1 MSIRDNNKVIIISN
15 AMTGQIL
22 IQIPYDNLNIAEEF
36 IRGIVMNQIK
46 NDEGILIKIGNR
58 A

>member
-1 MSIRDNNKVIIISN
+1 MSIKDNNKVIIISN

-22 IQIPYDNLNIAEEF
+22 IQIPYDNLNIADEF
-36 IRGIVMNQIK
+36 IYGIVMNQIK